1 MAEVDSIYTHNS
13 MAGILPAVACLWKS
27 KRTVAQYEPQPKR
40 VGALNKPKTGGVI
53 PMEKRKEYA
62 EGEII
67 TCPKCGGDDL
77 DCEDAPEKGRCL
89 TCGLEFTIRQ
99 VAIWEE

>member
-1 MAEVDSIYTHNS
+1 VLLGLSQGLLEGASALCQAEVLR
-13 MAGILPAVACLWKS
+13 LPDGS
-27 KRTVAQYEPQPKR
+27 Q
-40 VGALNKPKTGGVI
+40 GAKTKEEVI

-77 DCEDAPEKGRCL
+77 DCEESPDEGECH
-89 TCGLEFTIRQ
+89 TCGLKFTIRQ
-99 VAIWEE
+99 VAVWEE

>member
-1 MAEVDSIYTHNS
+1 MTSCSKTSEYPIKRGFRPLVEKGVGKLEPTPYLFAKFGRKEVI
-13 MAGILPAVACLWKS
+13 A
-27 KRTVAQYEPQPKR
+27 
-40 VGALNKPKTGGVI
+40 
-53 PMEKRKEYA
+53 MEKRKEYA

-67 TCPKCGGDDL
+67 DCPRCGGDDI
-77 DCEDAPEKGRCL
+77 DCEEAPDKGKCL

>member
-1 MAEVDSIYTHNS
+1 
-13 MAGILPAVACLWKS
+13 
-27 KRTVAQYEPQPKR
+27 
-40 VGALNKPKTGGVI
+40 
-53 PMEKRKEYA
+53 MEKRKEYA

-77 DCEDAPEKGRCL
+77 DCADVPEKGRCL
-89 TCGLEFTIRQ
+89 TCRLEFTIRQ